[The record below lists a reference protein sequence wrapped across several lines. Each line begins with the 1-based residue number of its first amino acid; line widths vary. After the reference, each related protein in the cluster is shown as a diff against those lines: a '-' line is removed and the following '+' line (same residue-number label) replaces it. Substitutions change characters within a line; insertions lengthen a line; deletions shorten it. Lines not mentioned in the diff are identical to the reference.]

1 MLPFP
6 LCGASAEFP
15 RADKPIFHS
24 IRSLRTHVTRTPD
37 TSDFRAD
44 LRQCHNSHPTSV
56 GWLLWRRRR
65 DSNPRGVSPKRF
77 SRPPRYDRFDIPAS
91 VIFFVFPKRSDA
103 RSSLFRRSRSL
114 HDAPHFDRFDIPA
127 SVIFYKLRNV
137 TPITKPIIPHQKVKV
152 NPFSRQK

>member
-1 MLPFP
+1 MALGRFLFSREFKSIQYRKILVFHLQNQTIKIRPLKSKNPLKNQGICGRYLFHRPFM
-6 LCGASAEFP
+6 AEGVGFE
-15 RADKPIFHS
+15 
-24 IRSLRTHVTRTPD
+24 
-37 TSDFRAD
+37 
-44 LRQCHNSHPTSV
+44 PTCPK
-56 GWLLWRRRR
+56 
-65 DSNPRGVSPKRF
+65 DKRF